1 MTCREKLEIEH
12 PEKLDRKLLGGC
24 VGCPHKYGYAKK
36 PEWCENGMFRCWEC
50 WDREVEGVETDVET
64 KADNEVKTEVKTEV
78 ETDVKTDVKTEVET
92 EVDSG
97 IKDSGIKD
105 GEMTVFASGAV
116 RDKKTG
122 KGRCDLLPACVLLR
136 LAKHYERGAERYGEY
151 NWQQGIPC
159 HSFADSALRHLLKYL
174 DGQTDEDH
182 LIAAIWNLCGLAWT
196 EEKMPELM
204 DIPERQG
211 K

>member
-1 MTCREKLEIEH
+1 MTCREKLKMEN
-12 PEKLDRKLLGGC
+12 PGGLDSECLGGC
-24 VGCPHKYGYAKK
+24 VGCPYAYGYAKK
-36 PEWCENGMFRCWEC
+36 PKWCKPTEENCMKC
-50 WDREVEGVETDVET
+50 WDREVE
-64 KADNEVKTEVKTEV
+64 A
-78 ETDVKTDVKTEVET
+78 DVKTDE
-92 EVDSG
+92 DSSA
-97 IKDSGIKD
+97 KSG

-136 LAKHYERGAERYGEY
+136 LAKHYERGAERYGPY
-151 NWQQGIPC
+151 NWQRGIPC
-159 HSFADSALRHLLKYL
+159 HSFVDSALRHMLKYM

-196 EEKMPELM
+196 EEKMPEMM
-204 DIPERQG
+204 DIPERME

>member
-1 MTCREKLEIEH
+1 MTCREKLAIEH
-12 PEKLDRKLLGGC
+12 PEKLDSKSLGGC
-24 VGCPHKYGYAKK
+24 FGCPHAYGYAKK
-36 PEWCENGMFRCWEC
+36 PEGCENLGFSCREC
-50 WDREVEGVETDVET
+50 WDREVE
-64 KADNEVKTEVKTEV
+64 TEVK
-78 ETDVKTDVKTEVET
+78 TDVKTDVKTEVEN
-92 EVDSG
+92 G
-97 IKDSGIKD
+97 IKSN

-151 NWQQGIPC
+151 NWKQGIPC
-159 HSFADSALRHLLKYL
+159 HSFVDSALRHLLKFM

-196 EEKMPELM
+196 EEKLPEMM
-204 DIPERQG
+204 DIPERAVKQAE
-211 K
+211 

>member
-1 MTCREKLEIEH
+1 MTCREKLAMEH
-12 PEKLDRKLLGGC
+12 PEELDSECFGGC
-24 VGCPHKYGYAKK
+24 NGCPSTYGYAKE
-36 PEWCENGMFRCWEC
+36 PEWCDDNNLTDEKCRRC

-64 KADNEVKTEVKTEV
+64 KVDNEVKTEV
-78 ETDVKTDVKTEVET
+78 ETDV
-92 EVDSG
+92 DSG
-97 IKDSGIKD
+97 IKSS

-136 LAKHYERGAERYGEY
+136 LAKHYERGAERFGPY
-151 NWQQGIPC
+151 NWKQGIPC
-159 HSFADSALRHLLKYL
+159 HSFADSALRHMLKYM
-174 DGQTDEDH
+174 DGWTDEDH

-196 EEKMPELM
+196 EEKLPELM
-204 DIPERQG
+204 DIPERME

>member
-1 MTCREKLEIEH
+1 M
-12 PEKLDRKLLGGC
+12 
-24 VGCPHKYGYAKK
+24 
-36 PEWCENGMFRCWEC
+36 
-50 WDREVEGVETDVET
+50 
-64 KADNEVKTEVKTEV
+64 DNEVKTEV
-78 ETDVKTDVKTEVET
+78 ETDVV
-92 EVDSG
+92 SG
-97 IKDSGIKD
+97 IKSNGD
-105 GEMTVFASGAV
+105 MTVFASGAV

-159 HSFADSALRHLLKYL
+159 HSFVDSAMRHLLKYM

-196 EEKMPELM
+196 EEKLPELM
-204 DIPERQG
+204 DIPERAVKQSV
-211 K
+211 

>member
-1 MTCREKLEIEH
+1 MTCREKLAMDR
-12 PEKLDRKLLGGC
+12 PEEVDSGYVGGC
-24 VGCPHKYGYAKK
+24 SCCPSAYGYAKD
-36 PEWCENGMFRCWEC
+36 PEWCKTTEEICRKC
-50 WDREVEGVETDVET
+50 WDREAEEVETDVET
-64 KADNEVKTEVKTEV
+64 KVENEVKTEV
-78 ETDVKTDVKTEVET
+78 ETDV
-92 EVDSG
+92 DSG
-97 IKDSGIKD
+97 IKDS

-151 NWQQGIPC
+151 NWKQGIPC
-159 HSFADSALRHLLKYL
+159 HSFVDSALRHMLKYM
-174 DGQTDEDH
+174 DGWTDEDH

-196 EEKMPELM
+196 EEKLPELM
-204 DIPERQG
+204 DIPERME

>member
-1 MTCREKLEIEH
+1 MTCREKLKMEH
-12 PEKLDRKLLGGC
+12 PEELDTKYIGGC
-24 VGCPHKYGYAKK
+24 DGCPNTYGYAKT
-36 PEWCENGMFRCWEC
+36 PEWCKPNNETCTKC
-50 WDREVEGVETDVET
+50 WDREVE
-64 KADNEVKTEVKTEV
+64 TELETEV
-78 ETDVKTDVKTEVET
+78 ETEVNNEVMTEVET

-97 IKDSGIKD
+97 IKSS

-136 LAKHYERGAERYGEY
+136 LAKHYERGAERFGPY
-151 NWQQGIPC
+151 NWKQGIPC
-159 HSFADSALRHLLKYL
+159 HSFADSAMRHLLKYM
-174 DGQTDEDH
+174 DGWTDEDH

-196 EEKMPELM
+196 EEKKPELM

-211 K
+211 KRSV

>member
-1 MTCREKLEIEH
+1 MTCREKLAIEH
-12 PEKLDRKLLGGC
+12 PGGLDNERFGGC
-24 VGCPHKYGYAKK
+24 SGCPSAYGYAKD
-36 PEWCENGMFRCWEC
+36 PEWCKISNETCTKC
-50 WDREVEGVETDVET
+50 WDREVE
-64 KADNEVKTEVKTEV
+64 
-78 ETDVKTDVKTEVET
+78 EVET
-92 EVDSG
+92 EVENG
-97 IKDSGIKD
+97 IESS
-105 GEMTVFASGAV
+105 GEMTVFESGAV

-151 NWQQGIPC
+151 NWKQGIPC
-159 HSFADSALRHLLKYL
+159 HSFVDSALRHMLKYM
-174 DGQTDEDH
+174 DGWTDEDH

-204 DIPERQG
+204 DIPERAE

>member
-1 MTCREKLEIEH
+1 MTCREKLKMEH
-12 PEKLDRKLLGGC
+12 PEGLDNEWRGGC
-24 VGCPHKYGYAKK
+24 NGCPHTYGYAKD
-36 PEWCENGMFRCWEC
+36 PEWCAMNRETCTRC
-50 WDREVEGVETDVET
+50 WDRETEEVE
-64 KADNEVKTEVKTEV
+64 TEV
-78 ETDVKTDVKTEVET
+78 ETDVDRSAK
-92 EVDSG
+92 S
-97 IKDSGIKD
+97 S

-136 LAKHYERGAERYGEY
+136 LAKHYERGAERFGPY
-151 NWQQGIPC
+151 NWKQGIPC
-159 HSFADSALRHLLKYL
+159 HSFVDSALRHMLKYM
-174 DGQTDEDH
+174 DGWTDEDH

-196 EEKMPELM
+196 EEKLPELM

>member
-1 MTCREKLEIEH
+1 MTCREKLAIEH
-12 PEKLDRKLLGGC
+12 PEKVDSKRIGGC
-24 VGCPHKYGYAKK
+24 VGCPYAYGYAKE
-36 PEWCENGMFRCWEC
+36 PEECKNGSLNCWEC
-50 WDREVEGVETDVET
+50 WDREVE
-64 KADNEVKTEVKTEV
+64 
-78 ETDVKTDVKTEVET
+78 DVKTEVEN
-92 EVDSG
+92 G
-97 IKDSGIKD
+97 IKSN

-151 NWQQGIPC
+151 NWKQGIPC
-159 HSFADSALRHLLKYL
+159 HSFVDSALRHMLKYM
-174 DGQTDEDH
+174 DGWTDEDH

-196 EEKMPELM
+196 EEKLPELM
-204 DIPERQG
+204 DIPERME